1 MELDA
6 RVTHSRTKEEWCYIT
21 MQQTALELQ
30 RQYGGGGC
38 GSGCGQCC
46 TTRSSS
52 LALGE
57 LDPGALNVHRQV
69 ATAPEP
75 VSEDIFTNVVKGH

>member
-21 MQQTALELQ
+21 MQQTALELL

-52 LALGE
+52 LAL
-57 LDPGALNVHRQV
+57 NVHRQV

-75 VSEDIFTNVVKGH
+75 VSEDIFINVVKGH